1 MNLAQLLNQKVT
13 PLKLWNPPKD
23 DGEVRPSDLLRKH
36 NHAKRIEE
44 TYECLSK
51 PMNAKQVAE
60 YLGFTY
66 DCSYKYLLGLY
77 REKRIHRSSKQPYIY
92 WKL

>member
-23 DGEVRPSDLLRKH
+23 DGEVRPSDLQRKH

-44 TYECLSK
+44 TYEALDKRMTPLEVSRK
-51 PMNAKQVAE
+51 
-60 YLGFTY
+60 LGFTKEV
-66 DCSYKYLLGLY
+66 CEKYLLGLY
-77 REKRIHRSSKQPYIY
+77 RAERINRSFKQPYTY
-92 WKL
+92 WKP